1 LLNNTTVAF
10 EGTVFRIKE
19 RQAVNPIPL
28 WGHLLQSIG
37 DNMKLKHHA
46 LAIASMT
53 ALGFAGSAQAV
64 QVAGELLEV
73 YGNIYPQYQSVSFSD
88 SSATGTALSNLTGAK
103 SGNPTH
109 TLTPAAIDVQ
119 KLNSVNSYIGF
130 KGQKSMG
137 DLTAGYD
144 LQGVVNIDSSNGSS
158 FLSEPRDA
166 FVFIGHKTL
175 GTLHVGQLDTVYKMN
190 GDKVRM
196 LGVSSSNFVSTA
208 NVASAPTWRA
218 SSGATTAAG
227 TTSFNTRI
235 NGQFVWV
242 SPRMSGFEVAVSM
255 RPDPNKTA
263 TQNQSLSALA
273 VNWENKD
280 GLYLGLANETHNDY
294 RAFSGTR
301 ATVASGSIVNTSTD
315 AAPLRSKDTATRL
328 SLGYKGK
335 GYRIGADTSTIK
347 YSETPTTA
355 AGFKSH
361 KFNTWQVTGEYQ
373 VNANLTLAA
382 EYANSGAGKCET
394 ASGACSTT
402 GLGGTLFGLGAKYN
416 LDRNFSVFA
425 IAARGNANDAAV
437 INLGSG
443 AGRTAIGGS
452 MTAMAI
458 GIQARF

>member
-1 LLNNTTVAF
+1 
-10 EGTVFRIKE
+10 
-19 RQAVNPIPL
+19 
-28 WGHLLQSIG
+28 
-37 DNMKLKHHA
+37 MKLKYHA
-46 LAIASMT
+46 LAIASM
-53 ALGFAGSAQAV
+53 AAAGFAGSAQAV

-73 YGNIYPQYQSVSFSD
+73 YGNIYPQYQSVSFGD

-103 SGNPTH
+103 SGSPVNTFKAG
-109 TLTPAAIDVQ
+109 AADT
-119 KLNSVNSYIGF
+119 KKFTSVNSYIGF
-130 KGQKSMG
+130 KGQKNIG
-137 DLTAGYD
+137 NLTAGYD
-144 LQGVVNIDSSNGSS
+144 LQGVVNIDNSNGQS

-166 FVFIGHKTL
+166 FVFIGHKTF
-175 GTLHVGQLDTVYKMN
+175 GTLSVGQQDTVYKMN

-208 NVASAPTWRA
+208 NVASAPSWRA
-218 SSGATTAAG
+218 ASVSGSDTAAG

-235 NGQFVWV
+235 NSQFVWV
-242 SPRMSGFEVAVSM
+242 SPRVAGFEVGVSL

-263 TQNQSLSALA
+263 TQNQSLSAMS

-294 RAFSGTR
+294 RSFSGTR
-301 ATVASGSIVNTSTD
+301 ATATGILNTSTD
-315 AAPLRSKDTATRL
+315 DNPLRSKDTATRL

-347 YSETPTTA
+347 YSETPTTV

-361 KFNTWQVTGEYQ
+361 TLRTWQVTGEYQ
-373 VNANLTLAA
+373 LTGDLTLAA
-382 EYANSGAGKCET
+382 EYAKNGAGKCET

-416 LDRNFSVFA
+416 LDKNFSVFA
-425 IAARGNANDAAV
+425 IAARGNANDAGV

-452 MTAMAI
+452 INAMAI
-458 GIQARF
+458 GMQARF

>member
-1 LLNNTTVAF
+1 
-10 EGTVFRIKE
+10 
-19 RQAVNPIPL
+19 
-28 WGHLLQSIG
+28 
-37 DNMKLKHHA
+37 MKLKYHA
-46 LAIASMT
+46 LAIASM
-53 ALGFAGSAQAV
+53 AAAGFAGSAHAV

-73 YGNIYPQYQSVSFSD
+73 YGNIYPQYQSVSFSG
-88 SSATGTALSNLTGAK
+88 SSATGTALSNLTGGR
-103 SGNPTH
+103 SGSPTH
-109 TLTPAAIDVQ
+109 TFTAAAADAK

-130 KGQKSMG
+130 KGQKTIG
-137 DLTAGYD
+137 DLMVGYD

-166 FVFIGHKTL
+166 FVFIGHKTF
-175 GTLHVGQLDTVYKMN
+175 GTLSVGQQDTVYKMN

-196 LGVSSSNFVSTA
+196 LGVSSSNFVSTS
-208 NVASAPTWRA
+208 NVASAPSWRA
-218 SSGATTAAG
+218 ASVTTGETAAG
-227 TTSFNTRI
+227 STSFNTRI
-235 NGQFVWV
+235 NSQFVWV
-242 SPRMSGFEVAVSM
+242 SPRLSGFEVGVSM

-294 RAFSGTR
+294 RSFSGTR
-301 ATVASGSIVNTSTD
+301 ATVASGRIMNTSTD
-315 AAPLRSKDTATRL
+315 ANPLRSKDTATRL

-335 GYRIGADTSTIK
+335 GYRIGADTSSIK

-355 AGFKSH
+355 IGFKSH
-361 KFNTWQVTGEYQ
+361 TLRTWQVTGEYQ
-373 VNANLTLAA
+373 VTSKLTLAA
-382 EYANSGAGKCET
+382 EYASNGAGKCET

-402 GLGGTLFGLGAKYN
+402 GLGGTLFGLGAKYS
-416 LDRNFSVFA
+416 LDKNFAVFA

-443 AGRTAIGGS
+443 AGRTAIGGDI
-452 MTAMAI
+452 TAMAV